1 MAGPGSVPGTTSETN
16 GNRMTQDI
24 DPSSPV
30 RRTAMLSAV
39 VFLAIAV
46 ATALVAYN
54 FRDKDPRNRVL
65 AVADSTVAGSDRTGG
80 GASSTDTATND
91 TTADTS
97 AAAASS
103 DTTASADTSDS
114 TTVSSSTAADTT
126 GLSTGDTTGAVPTTR
141 QARVGTIACPAL
153 DGSSPRVAA
162 FDAAP
167 PQCIDS
173 LATYSAVIES
183 SEGTMTISL
192 DQRKAPKTA
201 NNFVYLARYHFY
213 DGLNFHRVIPGFV
226 VQGGDPE
233 GNGQGGPGYE
243 FADEL
248 PDRAGYPVGAM
259 AMANSGPNTNGS
271 QFFIVSGDLGLALP
285 GQYTLFGKVTKG
297 LPVVTA
303 IDNLG
308 KQPAP
313 DGTEYPPS
321 RAVTITSITI
331 KAVGEKASRIP
342 GLSASTTTTTTTTSS
357 ADTTAA

>member
-1 MAGPGSVPGTTSETN
+1 MTSETN

-24 DPSSPV
+24 DRSSPV

-39 VFLAIAV
+39 VFLAIAA

-54 FRDKDPRNRVL
+54 FRDKNPRDRVL
-65 AVADSTVAGSDRTGG
+65 AVADSTLAGAETTGVTAGTTDATATDTTATSDTGASSNPSDSTAISDRT
-80 GASSTDTATND
+80 A
-91 TTADTS
+91 
-97 AAAASS
+97 
-103 DTTASADTSDS
+103 
-114 TTVSSSTAADTT
+114 VSSSAAADTT
-126 GLSTGDTTGAVPTTR
+126 GPGAADTTGAVPTTR

-173 LATYSAVIES
+173 KATYSAVIES

-226 VQGGDPE
+226 IQGGDPE

-248 PDRAGYPVGAM
+248 PDRAGYPVGAV

-297 LPVVTA
+297 LAVVTA
-303 IDNLG
+303 IDSLG

-342 GLSASTTTTTTTTSS
+342 GLSATSTTATTNSS
-357 ADTTAA
+357 TDTTAA

>member
-1 MAGPGSVPGTTSETN
+1 
-16 GNRMTQDI
+16 MTQDI
-24 DPSSPV
+24 DRSSPV
-30 RRTAMLSAV
+30 RRTALLSAV
-39 VFLAIAV
+39 VFLAIAA

-54 FRDKDPRNRVL
+54 FRDKNPRHRVL
-65 AVADSTVAGSDRTGG
+65 AVADSTVAGADTTGVTADTSD
-80 GASSTDTATND
+80 AAAND
-91 TTADTS
+91 TTATSDTG
-97 AAAASS
+97 ASSNPSDSTAIS
-103 DTTASADTSDS
+103 DTT
-114 TTVSSSTAADTT
+114 TVSFSATADTT
-126 GLSTGDTTGAVPTTR
+126 GAGAAETTGAVPTTR
-141 QARVGTIACPAL
+141 RARVGTIGCPEL
-153 DGSSPRVAA
+153 DGSSPKVAS

-173 LATYSAVIES
+173 LAAYSAVIES

-226 VQGGDPE
+226 IQGGDPE

-248 PDRAGYPVGAM
+248 PGRAGYPVGAV

-297 LPVVTA
+297 LATVTA
-303 IDNLG
+303 IDSLG

-342 GLSASTTTTTTTTSS
+342 ALSATTTTPASSS